1 MPFTQ
6 TKAPL
11 ILDFETQGTLETISR
26 SRSESQSRVQ
36 RASILLR
43 YAQGS
48 SVSEIARSHS
58 MSRSAVNRVVNRA
71 LEVGALAALKDLKR
85 SGRPRRLSMEA
96 RAWVVALACQKP
108 KELGYPH
115 ELWTIDLLV
124 RHVRSHC
131 QEAGHPS
138 LARISGGTIS
148 KILSGQRVRAHK
160 VRYYLE
166 RRDPDFDRKMVQ
178 ILHVYK
184 EIELLHEKGEDKLTV
199 VISCDEKPG
208 IQAIESKGPDLAP
221 VPGQYPQ
228 LSREFEYIRHG
239 TTSLIAGMDLMSGH
253 VHHLMPD
260 RHRSREFVEFLKLL
274 DQAYPPET
282 KIRLILD
289 NHSAHTSKETRS
301 YLQTV
306 PNRFE
311 FIFTPVHGSW
321 LNLIEGLF
329 SKMARSVLRHIR
341 VSSKQE
347 LRQRVAA
354 YLEELNQA
362 PVVFRWKHGLDELRV
377 A

>member
-1 MPFTQ
+1 M
-6 TKAPL
+6 
-11 ILDFETQGTLETISR
+11 ILDSETRSTLETIAR
-26 SRSESQSRVQ
+26 SRSEAQSRVQ

-43 YAQGS
+43 YSEGG
-48 SVSEIARSHS
+48 SVSAIARDNSL
-58 MSRSAVNRVVNRA
+58 SRSAVNRVVNRA
-71 LEVGALAALKDLKR
+71 LEVGAITALKDLKR
-85 SGRPRRLSMEA
+85 SGRPRKLSTED

-148 KILSGQRVRAHK
+148 KILSSQPIRAHK
-160 VRYYLE
+160 VRYYLA

-184 EIELLHEKGEDKLTV
+184 QIELLRDNGAEELTV

-221 VPGQYPQ
+221 VPGQHPQ

-239 TTSLIAGMDLMSGH
+239 TTSLIAGMDLMTGH
-253 VHHLMPD
+253 VHHLMRD
-260 RHRSREFVEFLKLL
+260 RHRSREFVEFLGIL

-301 YLQTV
+301 YLQSV

-341 VSSKQE
+341 VSGKEE

-354 YLEELNQA
+354 YLEDLNKT
-362 PVVFRWKHGLDELRV
+362 PVVFRWKHGLEELKL